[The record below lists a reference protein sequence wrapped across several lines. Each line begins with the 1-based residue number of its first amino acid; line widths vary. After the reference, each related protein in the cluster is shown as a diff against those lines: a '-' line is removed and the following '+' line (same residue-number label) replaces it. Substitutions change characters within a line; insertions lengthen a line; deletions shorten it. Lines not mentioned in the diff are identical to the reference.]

1 MAPPILVTGS
11 HRSGTTWVGKM
22 LARTPGVAYVH
33 EPFNPQ
39 RGPGWVGERLP
50 HWYLYVCPEN
60 EGPYLPLFRGV
71 MELRYPIGRDL
82 ASLGRPRFLGQ
93 ALLEWGRSAPHRA
106 RGDRPLVKDPIAL
119 FSAEWVAS
127 RFGAKPVVMI
137 RHPAAFAGSLKRLN
151 WRFDFANWA
160 DQPLLLR
167 DHLAPF
173 EREIRDF
180 TRSSAGRDII
190 DQAVLLWNGIHH
202 TIRGYR
208 DRHEDWIFVRYEDLA
223 ADPVP
228 GYLDLFAR
236 LDLPWSE
243 GIRAEIERFSTGP
256 EEVSPLMHRRVKR
269 NSRAAARTW
278 VHRLT
283 ERERQR
289 IRDGTSEVAG
299 AFYGDEHWA
308 LGERSG
314 GPVRPEIGG
323 QEAQR

>member
-22 LARTPGVAYVH
+22 LARAPDVAYVH

-60 EGPYLPLFRGV
+60 EAPFLPLFRRV
-71 MELRYPIGRDL
+71 MALRYPMGRDL
-82 ASLGRPRFLGQ
+82 VAIGRPRFLGQ
-93 ALLEWGRSAPHRA
+93 ALLEWGRSLPHRA
-106 RGDRPLVKDPIAL
+106 RGDLPLIKDPIAV
-119 FSAEWVAS
+119 FSAEWLAG
-127 RFGAKPVVMI
+127 RFGARPVVMI
-137 RHPAAFAGSLKRLN
+137 RHPAAFAGSLKRLD

-173 EREIRDF
+173 EGEIRALA
-180 TRSSAGRDII
+180 RAGGERDII

-208 DRHEDWIFVRYEDLA
+208 DRHEDWTFVKYEDLA

-228 GYLDLFAR
+228 GFLDLFAQ

-243 GIRAEIERFSTGP
+243 GTREEIERFSTGP
-256 EEVSPLMHRRVKR
+256 EEVPPLMHRRVKR
-269 NSRAAARTW
+269 DSRAAARTW
-278 VHRLT
+278 QHRLT
-283 ERERQR
+283 AEERDR
-289 IRDGTSEVAG
+289 IREGTSEVAG
-299 AFYGDEHWA
+299 AFYADEDWA
-308 LGERSG
+308 TERRAA
-314 GPVRPEIGG
+314 P
-323 QEAQR
+323 